1 MCAFKHAARLPRLL
15 VAAALAAAAACDS
28 PGGPDLRPAAALQLV
43 NADSLTAAAGSM
55 LGDSVRIRVVN
66 RRGEPV
72 SGSVVEFVP
81 ESEAGTVEP
90 GNVVTDATGSAR
102 AMWTLGVRP
111 GVQHARVRISGSNVP
126 PLRLTAVAT
135 EPRSLNLWTRGD
147 RWQTGREH
155 RPLDGSLWVRLTDS
169 TGQIVSGEPVL
180 WSASSGVITPESDT
194 TREDGIAVASWTPGS
209 GTGTQTATVALRRQ
223 RATWLQFFA
232 NVLPRPAM
240 EPYVISGSGQTATVG
255 EPLASPLVVQVR
267 DTLGR
272 GVAGAVV
279 TWSTTHGSL
288 APASDR
294 TDAYGFSRAVWTL
307 GTRAYGAD
315 ALAATAHDSVWFGAD
330 ATPGAAAEVRVGLS
344 DTLVLHPATVRV
356 WASAWDRYGNGLGDE
371 VTLEWGSS
379 DPATA
384 VVVPDSGA
392 RSGTVSTRR
401 GGTVSIRA
409 RTGSITGSQTLRVAA
424 VQGDYDVTAP
434 SMQSPD
440 ALSDAGHVLGIR
452 NKDTVV
458 VWRNGAEARLGYGGP
473 ITPSRAPA
481 INSAGNLLVF
491 NRPYPFGNIAMLYPN
506 LGRSMLLGPGRY
518 EYVGQWLTTDLND
531 SDQAVGI
538 AGYDRRAGFLWQAG
552 QTVQFVPPP
561 DAPAETSTAAVA
573 ISQHGQVAVNA
584 TAPGW
589 QAVYRWDDGRYTRV
603 PVPGL
608 ACRSWS
614 AADINSAGQIVAN
627 CSTAS
632 GDAAFLW
639 TGTALVSLAPITT
652 AVGIND
658 RGEVVGS
665 GQGGV
670 YLWRE
675 GHAVR
680 LQIDYGFTVK
690 RVVAIN
696 NRGQILLAV
705 KDENARL
712 LTPLP

>member
-1 MCAFKHAARLPRLL
+1 MRAFKHAARLLI
-15 VAAALAAAAACDS
+15 AMALAGAAACDS
-28 PGGPDLRPAAALQLV
+28 PSGPDLRPPAALQLV
-43 NADSLTAAAGSM
+43 NTDSLTAAAGSM
-55 LGDSVRIRVVN
+55 LADSVRIRVVN

-81 ESEAGTVEP
+81 EAEAGTVEP
-90 GNVVTDATGSAR
+90 GSALTDATGTAR

-111 GVQHARVRISGSNVP
+111 GVQHVRVRISGSSVP
-126 PLRLTAVAT
+126 ALRLTAVAT
-135 EPRSLNLWTRGD
+135 VPRNLTLTTWHD
-147 RWQTGREH
+147 PWQTGREH
-155 RPLDGSLWVRLTDS
+155 RPLGGRLWVRLADP
-169 TGQIVSGEPVL
+169 TGLGVSGEPVL
-180 WSASSGVITPESDT
+180 WSVSSGVITPESDT
-194 TREDGIAVASWTPGS
+194 TRKDGIAVARWTPGS

-223 RATWLQFFA
+223 RATYLQFFA
-232 NVLPRPAM
+232 NVLPRPAV
-240 EPYVISGSGQTATVG
+240 EPYVISGSGQTAPVG
-255 EPLASPLVVQVR
+255 EPLANPLVVQVR

-272 GVAGAVV
+272 GVAGAAV

-294 TDAYGFSRAVWTL
+294 TDEYGFARAVWTL
-307 GTRAYGAD
+307 GTRADGAD
-315 ALAATAHDSVWFGAD
+315 AFAATEHGSVWFGAD
-330 ATPGAAAEVRVGLS
+330 ATPGAAVEVHVALA

-356 WASAWDRYGNGLGDE
+356 WASASDRYGNALHR
-371 VTLEWGSS
+371 VTLEWSSS

-384 VVVPDSGA
+384 VVVSDTGEAPSGM
-392 RSGTVSTRR
+392 VSTR
-401 GGTVSIRA
+401 GGGIVSIRA
-409 RTGSITGSQTLRVAA
+409 RAGDATSSSQTLHVAA
-424 VQGDYDVTAP
+424 VQGGYDVTAP

-452 NKDTVV
+452 NMDTVV
-458 VWRNGAEARLGYGGP
+458 VWHNGAEARLGYGGP

-552 QTVQFVPPP
+552 HTVQFVPPP
-561 DAPAETSTAAVA
+561 DAPAGASTAAVA
-573 ISQHGQVAVNA
+573 ISQRGQVAVNA

-603 PVPGL
+603 PAPGL
-608 ACRSWS
+608 ACWSWS
-614 AADINSAGQIVAN
+614 AADINSAGEIIAN

-632 GDAAFLW
+632 GGAAFLW

-675 GHAVR
+675 GRAVR
-680 LQIDYGFTVK
+680 FLIDYGFTVE

-696 NRGQILLAV
+696 NRGQILLTV